1 MRYLHKQLSLCAVVV
16 GSSVV
21 ISGGVQAQTI
31 TDLFNT
37 GVDAGKVKVLPGNTT
52 TTDLHYTSAANVF
65 VEQSPNGSWAAS
77 ADSNYIAND
86 GGDGSAVNG
95 GVYSLAYSTTFT
107 LPLNTNLSSVSIAG
121 QWSTDNSGSNILING
136 TPTGLTSPGFNS
148 FTNFVLPIG
157 SYQTGTNTLTFN
169 WANAGGPGGLN
180 VRFTTMTYS
189 TVATA
194 TPEPGVTA
202 LLAGLGVSLAGI
214 ARRRRRR

>member
-1 MRYLHKQLSLCAVVV
+1 MRYLHKQLSLFAVVV

-37 GVDAGKVKVLPGNTT
+37 GVDAGKGKVIPGNVNTL
-52 TTDLHYTSAANVF
+52 DLHYTSAANVF
-65 VEQSPNGSWAAS
+65 VLQSPNGSWAGS
-77 ADSNYIAND
+77 ADSNYIAPD
-86 GGDGSAVNG
+86 GDQGNG
-95 GVYSLAYSTTFT
+95 AYSLAYSTTFT

-136 TPTGLTSPGFNS
+136 TPTGFTSPGFS
-148 FTNFVLPIG
+148 APFTNFVLPTG

-180 VRFTTMTYS
+180 VRFTTMTYTTS
-189 TVATA
+189 ATA

-202 LLAGLGVSLAGI
+202 LLAGLGVSLAGL